1 MTDMATA
8 TQRIPGT
15 IGDRI
20 AGGLLAILAAA
31 AWWHSQTF
39 VAGFL
44 QPVGPGVFPRL
55 VSVPLGVLAIYLIIR
70 PGFNQRWPRHSA
82 LLRQLGLL
90 VLLAS
95 YATFL
100 AVWGFLPSTL
110 LTTILLT
117 RLFRANWKQA
127 LISGASLTITLY
139 ALFELALG
147 IPLPDI
153 PGLEE

>member
-8 TQRIPGT
+8 SKRVPGT

-20 AGGLLAILAAA
+20 AGGVLAILAAA
-31 AWWHSQTF
+31 AWWHAGTF

-55 VSVPLGVLAIYLIIR
+55 VSVPLGVLAVYLIIR
-70 PGFNQRWPRHSA
+70 PGFNQRWPQHSA

-90 VLLAS
+90 VLLVG

-110 LTTILLT
+110 ITTILLT
-117 RLFRANWKQA
+117 RLFGANWKQA
-127 LISGASLTITLY
+127 LVSGAALAITLY
-139 ALFELALG
+139 VLFEFALG

>member
-1 MTDMATA
+1 MTDMATPSK
-8 TQRIPGT
+8 RVSGT

-39 VAGFL
+39 IAGFL
-44 QPVGPGVFPRL
+44 QPIGPGVFPRL
-55 VSVPLGVLAIYLIIR
+55 VSVPLGVLAIYLFIR

-90 VLLAS
+90 VLLVG

-100 AVWGFLPSTL
+100 TVWGFLPSTL
-110 LTTILLT
+110 ITTILLT
-117 RLFRANWKQA
+117 RLFGANWKQA
-127 LISGASLTITLY
+127 LSSGVSLTITLY
-139 ALFELALG
+139 VLFEFALG

-153 PGLEE
+153 PGLNG

>member
-1 MTDMATA
+1 MATA
-8 TQRIPGT
+8 SERISGM

-31 AWWHSQTF
+31 AWWHAGTF

-55 VSVPLGVLAIYLIIR
+55 VSVPLGVLAVYLIIR
-70 PGFNQRWPRHSA
+70 PGFNQHWPQHSA

-90 VLLAS
+90 ILLVG

-100 AVWGFLPSTL
+100 TVWGFLPSTL
-110 LTTILLT
+110 VTTIVLT
-117 RLFRANWKQA
+117 RLFGANWKQA
-127 LISGASLTITLY
+127 LVGGVSLTITLY
-139 ALFELALG
+139 VLFEFALG

-153 PGLEE
+153 PGLGE